1 MHGMIE
7 RSLCPPQTYAANL
20 TAAGTQLEDC
30 CEAAPAVAHHL
41 GCAPSC
47 AAITVIDDKP
57 ALLVH
62 RVNVRKAII
71 AEITGSTVGLEKIP
85 PNAHQPRPRP
95 ATGPIAAIEIQVAAA
110 VPCQTGP

>member
-47 AAITVIDDKP
+47 AAITVIDNQP
-57 ALLVH
+57 PLLVH
-62 RVNVRKAII
+62 PVNVRKTII
-71 AEITGSTVGLEKIP
+71 FEITGSPSGFEDIP
-85 PNAHQPRPRP
+85 ADPPQPRPRP
-95 ATGPIAAIEIQVAAA
+95 ATGPIA
-110 VPCQTGP
+110 